1 MKFSIDRFRLVRGL
15 NLATVCTTSL
25 LAVWNCHANW
35 PSWRGPDNNG
45 STTSGS
51 YPVKWDADH
60 VSWKAS
66 LPGKGCST
74 PIVWNERI
82 YLTAPVEG
90 QDAVLAFDWSGKL
103 LWQTTLGP
111 ESKGK
116 HRNGSGS
123 NPSPITDGKGI
134 FVYFKSGNF
143 AALELDGKIRWKE
156 NLVDRFGEANLF
168 WDHGTSPVLTDHH
181 VVMARMHGGESWLA
195 GFDKR
200 TGELRWRVPRDYP
213 VPTEVDHGYNTP
225 IVFEHEGKQ
234 ALLVWCSARLTAH
247 DAADGKTL
255 WSCGDFNP
263 RSTAFWPAV
272 ASPVIAG
279 DMVIVCFGRAD
290 KGQPRLHGIKLGGS
304 GDVTATHRLWKR
316 EDAGSFVPTPAE
328 YKGRVYVVGDR
339 GQVECIHPVTGK
351 SDWTGEFPRARFSFY
366 ASPTLADGKLYASRE
381 DGTVFVANV
390 EGTFEVLAENQMGE
404 RVIASP
410 VPIGNRLLIRG
421 EKHLFCVAL
430 D

>member
-1 MKFSIDRFRLVRGL
+1 MKSGL
-15 NLATVCTTSL
+15 SVNSSL
-25 LAVWNCHANW
+25 ISLWKIRWNCHANW

-45 STTSGS
+45 STTAGS

-60 VSWKAS
+60 VLWKTS

-82 YLTAPVEG
+82 YLTAPVDG

-103 LWQTTLGP
+103 LWQSTLGP

-116 HRNGSGS
+116 HQNGSGS
-123 NPSPITDGKGI
+123 NPSPVTDGNGI
-134 FVYFKSGNF
+134 FVYFKSGHF
-143 AALELDGKIRWKE
+143 AAVEFDGKIRWKE
-156 NLVDRFGEANLF
+156 NLVDRFGEADLF
-168 WDHGTSPVLTDHH
+168 WDHGTSPVLTKEH
-181 VVMARMHGGESWLA
+181 VIMARMHGGESWLA
-195 GFDKR
+195 AFDKIS
-200 TGELRWRVPRDYP
+200 GELRWRVARDYE

-225 IVFEHEGKQ
+225 VVFDRDGTQ

-247 DAADGKTL
+247 DAANGKTL

-279 DMVIVCFGRAD
+279 DMAIVCFGRAD
-290 KGQPRLHGIKLGGS
+290 KGQPRLHGVKLGGS
-304 GDVTATHRLWKR
+304 GEVTATHRLWKR
-316 EDAGSFVPTPAE
+316 EDTGSFVPTPAE
-328 YKGRVYVVGDR
+328 YKGRIYVVGDR
-339 GQVECIHPVTGK
+339 GQVECIDPVTGK
-351 SDWTGEFPRARFSFY
+351 SDWSGEFPRARFSFY
-366 ASPTLADGKLYASRE
+366 ASPTLADGKLYAARE
-381 DGTVFVANV
+381 DGTVFVAKVDN
-390 EGTFEVLAENQMGE
+390 GFEVLAENQMGE

-410 VPIGNRLLIRG
+410 VPIANRLLIRG